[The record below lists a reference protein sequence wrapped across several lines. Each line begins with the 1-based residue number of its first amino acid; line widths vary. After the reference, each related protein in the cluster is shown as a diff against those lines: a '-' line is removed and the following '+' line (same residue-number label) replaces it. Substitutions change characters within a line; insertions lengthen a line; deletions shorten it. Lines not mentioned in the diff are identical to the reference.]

1 MFTGIVHEMGRID
14 EITATPPGARL
25 RLAAAATA
33 ADCRIGDSVSID
45 GCCLTAIEVGD
56 GRIEFEAVAETLR
69 RTTLGGLAPGDDV
82 NIEPAMRL
90 GDRMGGH
97 WVQGHVDGVGE
108 VAAVAPDG
116 DGVLVTFS
124 APPEVLRY
132 TIEKGSVCV
141 SGVSLTVTAIDD
153 QTFTVALV
161 PHTRAVTT
169 LGRMASGARVNLEAD
184 VLGKYVEKLVG
195 TAVLVPSRQST

>member
-14 EITATPPGARL
+14 EIAATPAGARL
-25 RLAAAATA
+25 RLAAPATA

-45 GCCLTAIEVGD
+45 GCCLTAVAVG
-56 GRIEFEAVAETLR
+56 GGQIAFEAVAETLR
-69 RTTLGGLAPGDDV
+69 RTTLGGLAAGDDV

-108 VAAVAPDG
+108 VTAVAPDG

-124 APPEVLRY
+124 APQDVLRY
-132 TIEKGSVCV
+132 TIQKGSVCV

-153 QTFTVALV
+153 ETFTVALV
-161 PHTRAVTT
+161 PHTREVTT
-169 LGRMASGARVNLEAD
+169 LGRMAPGARVNLEAD
-184 VLGKYVEKLVG
+184 LLGKYVEKLVG
-195 TAVLVPSRQST
+195 TAALVPSRQSA